1 MRHWVWFGNPFDRVE
16 IVDEFKAIVARA
28 VKEFGGAY
36 GNAKLRAYV
45 KRVGLKLA
53 AVSEE
58 PGLAFTFTVLN
69 DDKVNAFALPGG
81 FVDLGET
88 VEDACRREL
97 LEETGLAA
105 VKIAL
110 IGVYSDPL
118 RDPRGPTVSVAY
130 LAEIEGRPTA
140 GDDAAA
146 AVWVAGW
153 QRKVLAFDHRQIL
166 EAASKRWRR
175 RSMSRGG
182 KRK

>member
-1 MRHWVWFGNPFDRVE
+1 MPRPVTPLLTVDCVAFDAKGRVLLIRRRHPPF
-16 IVDEFKAIVARA
+16 A
-28 VKEFGGAY
+28 GCY
-36 GNAKLRAYV
+36 
-45 KRVGLKLA
+45 
-53 AVSEE
+53 
-58 PGLAFTFTVLN
+58 
-69 DDKVNAFALPGG
+69 ALPGG

-175 RSMSRGG
+175 RSMRRGG